1 MGVGLIFGPL
11 IGSFLYRTFGF
22 EMTFYLYGLSECI
35 IAILIR
41 RFAYSEFIESTDSFR
56 SN

>member
-11 IGSFLYRTFGF
+11 IGSFLYRTFGL

-41 RFAYSEFIESTDSFR
+41 RFA
-56 SN
+56 